1 MRYAFDCCLYLV
13 LLPLATAILVTGI
26 RRLLLFSLPPD
37 LFSAQSLLFLI
48 CQSLCFLSVFLDTTC
63 CSYSLSTQ
71 LVAPCPN
78 VRCVLYYHWLLTPL
92 FRTVLYV
99 SIFCQFPLLVSSIP
113 LLVSSI
119 PLLVSSVPNPE
130 GSLRTLCARYVS
142 LASPSFVR
150 NSQARSVDAPPSR
163 CAQFN
168 LAW

>member
-1 MRYAFDCCLYLV
+1 MLPRASCIELPVLKLWLRYAFDCCLYLV

-78 VRCVLYYHWLLTPL
+78 VRCVLYYHCLLTPL
-92 FRTVLYV
+92 FRTVLMFLF
-99 SIFCQFPLLVSSIP
+99 FCQSP

-130 GSLRTLCARYVS
+130 GSLRTLCARYVYTCS
-142 LASPSFVR
+142 CVDLSF
-150 NSQARSVDAPPSR
+150 
-163 CAQFN
+163 
-168 LAW
+168 